1 METYLKHIK
10 LFEELSNT
18 QKSIILP
25 LFGLKEAAE
34 KAASFDDAA
43 DSIRFIQSYLKNNE
57 MPISNALS
65 FISSVNREY
74 GLKPVNIFH
83 FMEPLGKALETNLL
97 MKDLDPKDLLDDDFL
112 EDDIKRDD
120 QDFSDINDI
129 DDSEI
134 EY

>member
-34 KAASFDDAA
+34 KAASFDDAS
-43 DSIRFIQSYLKNNE
+43 DSINFIQSYLKNNE
-57 MPISNALS
+57 DSITNALS
-65 FISSVNREY
+65 FITSINRNY
-74 GLKPVNIFH
+74 GGLKPVNIFH

-97 MKDLDPKDLLDDDFL
+97 IKDLDTNDLLDDDFL
-112 EDDIKRDD
+112 EDPIKGDD
-120 QDFSDINDI
+120 QNFSDIDDTEI
-129 DDSEI
+129 D
-134 EY
+134 Y